1 MLEKLKKLP
10 TRIKTY
16 VQEHPTEIAWYAGI
30 IVMGTANLAVDHMLR
45 KNRIQ
50 KWDAADALTLDLY
63 GPDARTI
70 MTREGQFG
78 AVWPNPDYTVVE

>member
-1 MLEKLKKLP
+1 MLEKLKKIP
-10 TRIKTY
+10 ARFKNY
-16 VQEHPTEIAWYAGI
+16 VKEHPTEIAWYAGL
-30 IVMGTANLAVDHMLR
+30 VTMGVANLALDHMLR
-45 KNRIQ
+45 EKRIQ

-78 AVWPNPDYTVVE
+78 AVWPNPDNEVV